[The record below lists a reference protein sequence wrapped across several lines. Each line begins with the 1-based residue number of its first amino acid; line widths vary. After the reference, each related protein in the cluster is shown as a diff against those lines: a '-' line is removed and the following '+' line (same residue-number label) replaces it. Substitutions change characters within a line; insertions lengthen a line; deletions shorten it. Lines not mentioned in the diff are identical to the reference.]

1 MTDLHRPLRLLV
13 LAAVLALGAPAAW
26 AAPPLDQKPP
36 AETAANPKH
45 DGSHDFDFEF
55 GDWTGHLKRRLHPL
69 TGSNDWVDYDG
80 PSIVRKVWGGKA
92 NLGEIEFQGPAGH
105 IEGMSLRL
113 YNPDTRQW
121 NITFANSAAGA
132 TTTPMIGGFAG
143 GVGEFYGPDTLGA
156 RPIFVRFIFSDI
168 TPKTFRLE
176 QAFSDDGGKTWEAN
190 WIATFQRV

>member
-1 MTDLHRPLRLLV
+1 MTASRHPFRALTICAV
-13 LAAVLALGAPAAW
+13 MALAAPSAHAAAA
-26 AAPPLDQKPP
+26 AAP
-36 AETAANPKH
+36 ETAANPKH

-55 GDWTGHLKRRLHPL
+55 GDWTAHLKRRHPL

-121 NITFANSAAGA
+121 NITFANSKVGA
-132 TTTPMIGGFAG
+132 TGTPMIGGFAG
-143 GVGEFYGPDTLGA
+143 GIGEFYGPDTLDG

-168 TPKTFRLE
+168 TARTFKLE
-176 QAFSDDGGKTWEAN
+176 QAFSDDGGKSWEAN
-190 WIATFQRV
+190 WIATFTRV